1 MYWSDWLGRDPKVL
15 TYGAKGLWI
24 DMLAVMGNRSPQG
37 VISGNL
43 ESLAESLGYVGPMAR
58 AWVSEY
64 KPLIEEL
71 EQKGIFSRGR
81 DVSDEL
87 EPDAIVSRRMYR
99 DRDRSQE
106 ISEARSR
113 AARIRW
119 DGAKAGG
126 EERVSLDEVRAEIA
140 AAECKTDAK
149 LYRSDANGMQTK
161 IAEVRENTGDSAE
174 LPMQSDAKVCY
185 SPAQALAQ
193 AQAQPTP
200 TQPIGG
206 AGGFDGAVVA
216 VGACLPLLQPLT
228 GKVVYDRLLVVT
240 RDRGARAKWWNAV
253 VNAFRKA
260 GQLEVIDEHLRY
272 VEEHGAGIR
281 KPSPYLVKR
290 VLASARELRVVVP
303 DVPAGKNIGGLT

>member
-24 DMLAVMGNRSPQG
+24 DMLAVMGNRTPQG

-64 KPLIEEL
+64 KHLIEEL

-81 DVSDEL
+81 EVSDEL

-99 DRDRSQE
+99 DRDRSAE

-119 DGAKAGG
+119 DGVKGAP

-140 AAECKTDAK
+140 SAECKSDAK
-149 LYRSDANGMQTK
+149 PYKVDANGMQSK
-161 IAEVRENTGDSAE
+161 IAGSRVDIGDSE
-174 LPMQSDAKVCY
+174 ISSMQNDAKTCY

-193 AQAQPTP
+193 AQPTP
-200 TQPIGG
+200 TKPIGG
-206 AGGFDGAVVA
+206 AGGAAVA
-216 VGACLPLLQPLT
+216 IGDCLTMVQPLT
-228 GKVVYDRLLVVT
+228 GKVVYDRLIAVT
-240 RDRGARAKWWNAV
+240 RDRGARARWWNDV

-260 GQLEVIDEHLRY
+260 GHLVALDEHLLY
-272 VEEHGAGIR
+272 IEEHGAGIR
-281 KPSPYLVKR
+281 KPSPYMVKR

-303 DVPAGKNIGGLT
+303 ELPGEATNGGKR